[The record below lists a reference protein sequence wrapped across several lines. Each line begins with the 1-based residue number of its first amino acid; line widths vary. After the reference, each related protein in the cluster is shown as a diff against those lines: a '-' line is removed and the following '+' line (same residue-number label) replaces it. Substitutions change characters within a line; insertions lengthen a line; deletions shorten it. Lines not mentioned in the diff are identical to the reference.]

1 MRLNPGT
8 RGMTVLLA
16 MMVGLGPLSTD
27 MYLASMPHIGAAL
40 GVSNAA
46 VQLTMSIYIV
56 GFAFGQILHGPLS
69 DKYGRR
75 PVLLGGF
82 TLYVAA
88 SAACIAATTIDLLIA
103 ARIAQAIGAAASA
116 ILARSIVRDLYEGAQ
131 AGRQLAAMSVIAG
144 LTPICAPVLGG
155 MLQAWF
161 GWQASFA
168 AMGML
173 GGLLATAIF
182 LLLPETNRH
191 AHAGPISAGTILT
204 SFGVVLQNRAYR
216 SYLGIQAF
224 SYNGLFAFLC
234 GSSYVL
240 QEIYGFSP
248 AQFGLLFGTCSM
260 SFVLG
265 AYLGGRMVARRGLDG
280 MIRLGVL
287 YLLIGGIGQVLGV
300 LAFPKATIALVIPE
314 MIYFMGIGFLLPNTQ
329 AAAMQPFPERAG
341 AASSLI
347 GFAQMMSAALVSWI
361 MAAQLGQ
368 TALPMALVMALA
380 GLGSFLVFHT
390 TKQHRKG
397 QAR

>member
-1 MRLNPGT
+1 MRLNPDT

-16 MMVGLGPLSTD
+16 MMVALGPLSTD

-40 GVSNAA
+40 GVTNAS

-88 SAACIAATTIDLLIA
+88 SVACTAATSIDLLIA
-103 ARIAQAIGAAASA
+103 ARIAQAIGAASST

-131 AGRQLAAMSVIAG
+131 AGRQLAVMSVIAG

-155 MLQAWF
+155 VLQAWF

-173 GGLLATAIF
+173 GGLLAAAIF

-191 AHAGPISAGTILT
+191 AHAGRISAGTILT

-287 YLLIGGIGQVLGV
+287 CLMIGGVGQVLGV
-300 LAFPKATIALVIPE
+300 LTFPKATIALVIPE

-368 TALPMALVMALA
+368 TALPMALVMAIA
-380 GLGSFLVFHT
+380 GLGAFLVFHT